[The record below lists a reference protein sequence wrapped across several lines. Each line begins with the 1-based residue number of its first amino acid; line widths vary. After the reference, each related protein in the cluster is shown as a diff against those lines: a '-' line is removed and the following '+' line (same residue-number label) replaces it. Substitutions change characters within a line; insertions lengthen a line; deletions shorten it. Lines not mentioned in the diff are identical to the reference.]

1 MDSFDDVLD
10 KHTHTI
16 MLNSYLYAILMI
28 HGVSIANFSPF
39 HNVNL
44 MKDLIVKE
52 KLLTLSKYNILN
64 KQIKEMAKYGAKM
77 SQMTLLNNIE
87 KITNTTP
94 DGWDIIK
101 LELEKYTIDERQLNS
116 IVQMNATQ
124 LLQTASYLEM
134 LKYKASYPVVK
145 YIAILDKRTT
155 AFCRAYNGKIFLID
169 NEITEFITP
178 SNHFNCRSY
187 LEPLAIGEY
196 DEKDIQKTFLNDTK
210 GLILPA
216 VGFDF
221 KLDNI
226 EALVDNYKFL
236 YDNELNKF

>member
-1 MDSFDDVLD
+1 
-10 KHTHTI
+10 

-44 MKDLIVKE
+44 IKDLIVKE

-101 LELEKYTIDERQLNS
+101 LELEKYIIDERQLNS
-116 IVQMNATQ
+116 IIQMNATQ

-134 LKYKASYPVVK
+134 LKYKDSYPAVK